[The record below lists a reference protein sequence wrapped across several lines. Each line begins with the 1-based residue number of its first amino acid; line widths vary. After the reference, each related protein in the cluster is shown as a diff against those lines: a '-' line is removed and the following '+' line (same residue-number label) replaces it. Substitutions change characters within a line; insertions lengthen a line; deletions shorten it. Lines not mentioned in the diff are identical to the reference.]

1 MPVTS
6 SRSSRLLASILAIL
20 PCVLLLLGVTL
31 WPQPTHVPMHWS
43 SDLPDRIGTGA
54 GLFVVALSAAGF
66 CAVAAALVAV
76 LSAFIPALLS
86 RWLTTLLAGVGAT
99 AAATYGTAS
108 LGTHVSGGAERVHV
122 IWAIAPFVLGVAFA
136 VVAYVVHGRE
146 RVDRA
151 RVLET
156 VPERSRVVPVTGAEP
171 LTPWATMLRSGTM
184 TGTAIFTGAVLT
196 FTTVVAWLSSIWLG
210 LLIAAVSVALVAF
223 VLAWSRVEV
232 RVDEGGLVIRSQ
244 LAPVTLL
251 RVAAADAVGVQ
262 VLDLDP
268 MKWGGIGLR
277 WLPDRT
283 AYVVRGGPGIV
294 VHRETGRRFAVE
306 ITEGEEV
313 AAAGARALLQ
323 SAGRALEAGPSS

>member
-31 WPQPTHVPMHWS
+31 WPQPAHVPMHWS

-54 GLFVVALSAAGF
+54 GLFVVALSVAGF
-66 CAVAAALVAV
+66 CAVIAALVAV
-76 LSAFIPALLS
+76 LSAFIPALWS
-86 RWLTTLLAGVGAT
+86 RWLTTLLAGVGAS
-99 AAATYGTAS
+99 AAATYGAAS

-136 VVAYVVHGRE
+136 ALVYAIHGRE
-146 RVDRA
+146 RLDRA
-151 RVLET
+151 HVLET
-156 VPERSRVVPVTGAEP
+156 VPERSRVVPATGAEP
-171 LTPWATMLRSGTM
+171 LTPWATTLRSGTM
-184 TGTAIFTGAVLT
+184 TGTAIFVAVVLT
-196 FTTVVAWLSSIWLG
+196 ITTVVSWMSSIWMG
-210 LLIAAVSVALVAF
+210 LLIALISVAAVGLT
-223 VLAWSRVEV
+223 LAWSRVEV
-232 RVDEGGLVIRSQ
+232 RVDEGGLVIRSL

-251 RVAAADAVGVQ
+251 RVAASDVVGAQ
-262 VLDLDP
+262 VLDIDP

-283 AYVVRGGPGIV
+283 AYVIRGGPGIV

-313 AAAGARALLQ
+313 AAAGARALLK
-323 SAGRALEAGPSS
+323 SAGRALAAGPSS